1 MRYLNLLILSVNT
14 LCPDYDLGTSDG
26 FILNIKTRFNIQ
38 NVPIIIN
45 SCVKKCNAM
54 MNECWDNCEGD
65 EVCDYDC
72 SKEGDQCI
80 DACPCF
86 SDCPSGCDGCTS
98 SFCVCSEP
106 EEDPDYIVCA
116 AQAESVY
123 VGCLAGCPAGDTV
136 CVASCSRNY
145 NIMIDQCPCQV

>member
-1 MRYLNLLILSVNT
+1 MRFLDVLMSVSYA
-14 LCPDYDLGTSDG
+14 LCPDYDLGTS
-26 FILNIKTRFNIQ
+26 
-38 NVPIIIN
+38 
-45 SCVKKCNAM
+45 CVKQCSAM

-65 EVCDYDC
+65 GVCDYEC

-86 SDCPSGCDGCTS
+86 SDCPSGCDVCTS

-106 EEDPDYIVCA
+106 DEDPDYIVCA
-116 AQAESVY
+116 GQAESVY
-123 VGCLAGCPAGDTV
+123 VGCLAGCPPGDTV